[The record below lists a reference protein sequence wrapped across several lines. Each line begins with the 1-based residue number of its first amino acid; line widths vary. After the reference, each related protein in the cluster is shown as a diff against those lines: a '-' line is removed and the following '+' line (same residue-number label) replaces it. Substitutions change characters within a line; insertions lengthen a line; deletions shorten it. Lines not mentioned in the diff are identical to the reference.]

1 VRLTSSIGEAALSL
15 LPLKYGSEREQP
27 TKRTAGQ
34 PANGPTGGGKKDLLC
49 AYNQQAFIVTGIEA
63 IE

>member
-1 VRLTSSIGEAALSL
+1 MDPNVNNPPNGPR
-15 LPLKYGSEREQP
+15 
-27 TKRTAGQ
+27 
-34 PANGPTGGGKKDLLC
+34 ANGPTGGGKKDLLC